1 MRVSAPASA
10 FLPDIVPTTA
20 LVAVLRHLRRWTA
33 QHGYTQPDR
42 TPHRT
47 TCKRITW
54 QQHLVHTPVC
64 MCGIHTAAVESSSA
78 PSILDGQ
85 HVKVGRAWWAGR
97 VFVVRGSNLSPAQA
111 PSKVQQRQLQLRTPV
126 RTTPRTIAT
135 HRRYASCGS
144 CEVALSPS
152 KRFKVG
158 RHRRALVPK
167 VWCFGL
173 VGVERVARHTA
184 CPGNPPC

>member
-1 MRVSAPASA
+1 MFATCARSRLRCDWLPAVRVSAPASA

-111 PSKVQQRQLQLRTPV
+111 PSKVQQRQLQIRTPV

-144 CEVALSPS
+144 CEVALSHLPNGS
-152 KRFKVG
+152 KLGVIGGRLCPRFGV
-158 RHRRALVPK
+158 L
-167 VWCFGL
+167 GL
-173 VGVERVARHTA
+173 
-184 CPGNPPC
+184 